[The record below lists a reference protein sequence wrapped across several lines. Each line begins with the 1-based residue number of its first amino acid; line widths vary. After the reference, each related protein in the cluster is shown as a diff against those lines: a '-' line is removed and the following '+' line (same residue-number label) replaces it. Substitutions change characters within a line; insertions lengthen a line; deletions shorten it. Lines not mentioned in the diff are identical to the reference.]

1 MNGIHDLGG
10 MHGFGPVDP
19 EPNEPVF
26 HHDWER
32 RAFALNLAA
41 GFLGR
46 WNIDMGR
53 YAREHMP
60 PAEYLA
66 TTYYEHWLYG
76 LERLLVEK
84 GLVTGK
90 ELEAMRPQ
98 GPVAGVKALGVD
110 DLPKALRNR
119 RAARMDDHLATPRF
133 KAGDRV
139 RTKNLNPTGHT
150 RLPRYARDKVGVI
163 DRDHGVFIFADAHA
177 VTGQKVPQRCYSVR
191 FEGREL
197 WGPDAGAR
205 DAIYIDLFE
214 PYLEPAYPE
223 GGHT

>member
-53 YAREHMP
+53 YAR
-60 PAEYLA
+60 
-66 TTYYEHWLYG
+66 
-76 LERLLVEK
+76 
-84 GLVTGK
+84 
-90 ELEAMRPQ
+90 
-98 GPVAGVKALGVD
+98 
-110 DLPKALRNR
+110 
-119 RAARMDDHLATPRF
+119 
-133 KAGDRV
+133 
-139 RTKNLNPTGHT
+139 
-150 RLPRYARDKVGVI
+150 DKVGVI

-177 VTGQKVPQRCYSVR
+177 VTGQKVPQRCYGVR

-197 WGPDAGAR
+197 WGPDAGPR

-223 GGHT
+223 GGA